1 MEQSLSQ
8 KIAELETALT
18 VLHRR
23 EMRLRSILS
32 SALVAPENR
41 QDAHLEL
48 EILLKETRAI
58 EEKVR
63 KLEASRRTG

>member
-1 MEQSLSQ
+1 MEQSRSH
-8 KIAELETALT
+8 KIAQFETALT
-18 VLHRR
+18 ALHRR

-41 QDAHLEL
+41 QDARLKLEALL
-48 EILLKETRAI
+48 EETRAI

-63 KLEASRRTG
+63 KLEAKRQT